1 MSSTPST
8 DGEKG
13 PRATVAD
20 TTATQES
27 SREYIKESTP
37 GGGSDPTV
45 PPDSITPDSSQ
56 LPGLWADWEALQKLR
71 KSSNGYKGLN
81 DEDLARLVSQVE
93 DDEILPV
100 GSTEKIKN
108 AARFRVVTA
117 LLERGT
123 QSGDVLKKVAS
134 EAASEALSKIKGSR

>member
-1 MSSTPST
+1 
-8 DGEKG
+8 
-13 PRATVAD
+13 VAD

-117 LLERGT
+117 LRERGT
-123 QSGDVLKKVAS
+123 QSGEGCERGGERGSEQDQGESLGRDPRVKVL
-134 EAASEALSKIKGSR
+134 EALHSCST